1 MTAVSKSPRKSNVA
15 PQAVVEKRPFIPDPP
30 MLPSDT
36 EDAELTESELD
47 DQESVLP
54 SSATES
60 ELGDEDNEDEAYS
73 DEHEDDDWSTKTPKA
88 KQPRSIVPVSPSV
101 EHAQLKGH
109 SQAVSNSSTNQFCD
123 AKLAK
128 YMDNLNLG
136 DGAANDS
143 TIFLPKKAYHKSQE
157 SLNVDD
163 NDDDEEEFDLP
174 VVKKKKRSV
183 LILQVAST
191 LTLILQFL

>member
-1 MTAVSKSPRKSNVA
+1 MKMKAVSKSPRKSSVA
-15 PQAVVEKRPFIPDPP
+15 PQAVIEKRPFIPDPP

-36 EDAELTESELD
+36 EDAELTEIELD

-60 ELGDEDNEDEAYS
+60 ELGDEEDDDEAYS

-88 KQPRSIVPVSPSV
+88 KQLRSIVPLSPSV

-109 SQAVSNSSTNQFCD
+109 SQAGSKSSTNQFRD

-128 YMDNLNLG
+128 YMDNLNLE

-143 TIFLPKKAYHKSQE
+143 TIIPPKKAYRKSHE

-163 NDDDEEEFDLP
+163 DNDDEEEEFDLP

-183 LILQVAST
+183 LILRVVST
-191 LTLILQFL
+191 LH